1 MSFIH
6 MIPPG
11 KATGE
16 TKDVYRYMAEVGGSD
31 EKVPKIVQAFSLRPG
46 SMRKMIRNW
55 ELGMWIRIRQVHGR
69 STSECFYCEDGSVE
83 SGVRDL
89 LR

>member
-46 SMRKMIRNW
+46 SMRKMIRSW
-55 ELGMWIRIRQVHGR
+55 ELGMWMGD
-69 STSECFYCEDGSVE
+69 EP
-83 SGVRDL
+83 RDMREMIGAAVSRL
-89 LR
+89 NNCRY